1 MPASGWI
8 EPVTLRSGKRRWR
21 VHWYD
26 PGRRHRSRTFDKR
39 AEAERFQAYVRLR
52 TSGPEIVPPPEVTV
66 GWVIE
71 HLWKPTLKHR
81 APATRD
87 KNEAL
92 IKHTAPLWRKPIRSV
107 TIAEVEVLW
116 DQLLDRGLSYHT
128 VSGVKSQLKLA
139 FDQAMKAEYVNRNV
153 VAASKVER
161 PRVSGEDGRV
171 DPDEVLPPSEFARIV
186 KAAPEWSKEAFVVLA
201 FTGIRQG
208 ELAAL
213 RVKDWN
219 GTHLSIRHSRS
230 RATKRNSNTG
240 EYGELG
246 PAKTNASIRVLEV
259 PPQVAE
265 ILNRRARGKRNED
278 WLFTG
283 PRGGQLDPDHLRT
296 RAWNK
301 ACAEV
306 GVEGYTIHDL
316 RDFAASIMIRKHVPP
331 ATISRF
337 LGHAHVGVL
346 YQRYAK
352 FFREDDALA
361 ANALGDAFRSLDATD
376 AFA

>member
-52 TSGPEIVPPPEVTV
+52 TSGPEIAPPPEVTV

-139 FDQAMKAEYVNRNV
+139 FDQAMKAEYVDRNV

-259 PPQVAE
+259 PLDLGDGAAE
-265 ILNRRARGKRNED
+265 GELVSVTA
-278 WLFTG
+278 TG
-283 PRGGQLDPDHLRT
+283 DLT
-296 RAWNK
+296 IN
-301 ACAEV
+301 
-306 GVEGYTIHDL
+306 GVTN
-316 RDFAASIMIRKHVPP
+316 P
-331 ATISRF
+331 ATFELEAQLVDGMILVTGTSDVVFADYDVAVPSSR
-337 LGHAHVGVL
+337 AVL
-346 YQRYAK
+346 SV
-352 FFREDDALA
+352 EDFGIIEVQLWLVPETA
-361 ANALGDAFRSLDATD
+361 
-376 AFA
+376 

>member
-1 MPASGWI
+1 
-8 EPVTLRSGKRRWR
+8 
-21 VHWYD
+21 
-26 PGRRHRSRTFDKR
+26 
-39 AEAERFQAYVRLR
+39 
-52 TSGPEIVPPPEVTV
+52 
-66 GWVIE
+66 
-71 HLWKPTLKHR
+71 
-81 APATRD
+81 
-87 KNEAL
+87 
-92 IKHTAPLWRKPIRSV
+92 
-107 TIAEVEVLW
+107 
-116 DQLLDRGLSYHT
+116 
-128 VSGVKSQLKLA
+128 
-139 FDQAMKAEYVNRNV
+139 
-153 VAASKVER
+153 
-161 PRVSGEDGRV
+161 
-171 DPDEVLPPSEFARIV
+171 
-186 KAAPEWSKEAFVVLA
+186 A

-283 PRGGQLDPDHLRT
+283 PRGGQLAPDHLRT

-306 GVEGYTIHDL
+306 GVEGHTIHDL
-316 RDFAASIMIRKHVPP
+316 RDFAASIMIRKHDPP

-352 FFREDDALA
+352 FFREDDALTA
-361 ANALGDAFRSLDATD
+361 TVSGDAFASLDATA
-376 AFA
+376 AFASRGAMTSIDVGCLARIMPSSSKGSRRRRMERPCQGAGKGPITKSQ